1 MVQVEK
7 GDRATSLSKRAP
19 KLNPKQQLNEDILVN
34 SFIFEH
40 AKFKFTI

>member
-34 SFIFEH
+34 FIFEH